1 MLLRIDDIHVHYGR
15 LAALRGVSVEVAEGE
30 IVCIVGPNGAGKST
44 LLLAISSVLNP
55 TSGSVTFDGE
65 KLNGATPEAVARK
78 GISLV
83 PEGRHVFGM
92 LTVEENLRVGTGM
105 RRDKDRVEAD
115 FEKVLDQF
123 PILKE
128 RLKSPAGKLSG
139 GEQQMLVIGRALL
152 TRPKLMTVDEPSLGL
167 APKLVD
173 QVYEIL
179 TELRE
184 KDGLTLLIVEQS
196 TKRAVRAADRVYVL
210 RGGRIELEGSAADLA
225 DGVAVEHAYFGFRD
239 SARDA

>member
-1 MLLRIDDIHVHYGR
+1 MLLRVDDIHVHYGR
-15 LAALRGVSVEVAEGE
+15 LAALRGVSVEVAKGE

-65 KLNGATPEAVARK
+65 TLNGATPEAVARK

-105 RRDKDRVEAD
+105 RGDKDRVEAD

-123 PILKE
+123 PILKQ

-184 KDGLTLLIVEQS
+184 KEGLTLLIVEQS
-196 TKRAVRAADRVYVL
+196 TERAVRAADRVYVL
-210 RGGRIELEGSAADLA
+210 RSGRIELEGSSADLA

-239 SARDA
+239 PGRGA

>member
-1 MLLRIDDIHVHYGR
+1 MLLHVDDIHVHYGR

-65 KLNGATPEAVARK
+65 KLNGTTPEAVARK

-105 RRDKDRVEAD
+105 RRDKDRIEAD
-115 FEKVLDQF
+115 RSEERRVG
-123 PILKE
+123 KE
-128 RLKSPAGKLSG
+128 CRSRWSP
-139 GEQQMLVIGRALL
+139 
-152 TRPKLMTVDEPSLGL
+152 
-167 APKLVD
+167 
-173 QVYEIL
+173 
-179 TELRE
+179 
-184 KDGLTLLIVEQS
+184 
-196 TKRAVRAADRVYVL
+196 
-210 RGGRIELEGSAADLA
+210 
-225 DGVAVEHAYFGFRD
+225 
-239 SARDA
+239 